1 MLYIYICVCVC
12 VCICVSVYENMFIH
26 IHMYMYNIYVNNK
39 LEFNV
44 LNNII
49 YVNLCY
55 HIMIL

>member
-1 MLYIYICVCVC
+1 MCVCVC